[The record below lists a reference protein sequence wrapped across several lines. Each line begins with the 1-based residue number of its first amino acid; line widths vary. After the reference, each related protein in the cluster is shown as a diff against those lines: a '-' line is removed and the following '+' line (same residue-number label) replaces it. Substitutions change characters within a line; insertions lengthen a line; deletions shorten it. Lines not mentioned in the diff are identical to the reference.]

1 MKILIVDDSRA
12 MQTIV
17 RKGIE
22 KLDYENMEIRNAN
35 NGKEALD
42 IIRAWEPE
50 LILCDWH
57 MPEMTGLELLHS
69 LNRQMLSVQI
79 GFVTTE
85 TSESRKIEALSAGA
99 KFFVQKP
106 FDYKTLHKAV
116 LPIIQG
122 SCTGENA
129 LEEKQPEEHEPNH
142 IALPNHETLNK
153 TLASLSKVDLQAEKA
168 NDIQLMEH
176 HFPCMVGLFEDT
188 GNKKVRAVAILNL
201 NGICILGSSLTA
213 VPAERARKAIEDKA
227 IPKQL
232 INNCK
237 VIMASFCS
245 SLYDQESLKPLGLRS
260 TNIMRENVDS
270 IKNLLL
276 KPADKRIDVEIAI
289 RDYGSGNLTIVA
301 S

>member
-17 RKGIE
+17 RRGIE
-22 KLDYENMEIRNAN
+22 QLGYDNMEIRNAN

-42 IIRAWEPE
+42 IIRIWEPK

-57 MPEMTGLELLHS
+57 MPEMNGLELLHS

-85 TSESRKIEALSAGA
+85 TSEARKIEALSAGA

-106 FDYKTLHKAV
+106 FDYKTLHEAV

-122 SCTGENA
+122 SSEGETA
-129 LEEKQPEEHEPNH
+129 LEEEQPEEHEANH
-142 IALPNHETLNK
+142 ISLPDSETLL
-153 TLASLSKVDLQAEKA
+153 TTLSKLSKIELFAEKT
-168 NDIQLMEH
+168 DKIQLKSH
-176 HFPCMVGLFEDT
+176 HFPCLIGLFEDAET
-188 GNKKVRAVAILNL
+188 KRVRAVAIMDVNAT
-201 NGICILGSSLTA
+201 CILGACVTA
-213 VPAERARKAIEDKA
+213 IPAERVREAIKQKAV
-227 IPKQL
+227 PKQM

-237 VIMASFCS
+237 SIMDEFCS
-245 SLYDQESLKPLGLRS
+245 SLYDQEDLKPLKLRS
-260 TNIMRENVDS
+260 INVMRKNVES
-270 IKNLLL
+270 IEKLLS
-276 KPADKRIDVEIAI
+276 KPAEKRIDIEVAVQG
-289 RDYGSGNLTIVA
+289 YGSGNLTIVA